1 MKAIRRVH
9 SKRASTSGEEALSA
23 AALHLDGA
31 RYEAVLRYLFDR
43 SIPDVQHQEWY
54 WRGDLEPFEATPLE
68 WTRFQTLIFANAAV
82 DLRPFTNDQVGM
94 GLTYLMNNGMS
105 DVPYAAISE
114 SVPLGEAMRMMRA
127 MPVLWRDCIGPR
139 LSSVHAAIGS
149 GAGGQ
154 LGYACYMWFDV
165 WPTFYMVRDQQL
177 WQDALWHVFDEM
189 LKVPCRE
196 VQVAAL
202 HGIGHRGRDLR
213 RDSTIDCAVDAFLAR
228 LGNDDELRNYA
239 EAARKGMVQ

>member
-1 MKAIRRVH
+1 M
-9 SKRASTSGEEALSA
+9 SA

-54 WRGDLEPFEATPLE
+54 WQGDLEPFEATPLE

-82 DLRPFTNDQVGM
+82 DVRPFSNDQVGM

-114 SVPLGEAMRMMRA
+114 SVPLGEAMRMMR
-127 MPVLWRDCIGPR
+127 
-139 LSSVHAAIGS
+139 
-149 GAGGQ
+149 
-154 LGYACYMWFDV
+154 
-165 WPTFYMVRDQQL
+165 DQQL

-189 LKVPCRE
+189 LKVPCRGSSGRR
-196 VQVAAL
+196 VAR
-202 HGIGHRGRDLR
+202 HRSPR
-213 RDSTIDCAVDAFLAR
+213 
-228 LGNDDELRNYA
+228 RNYA